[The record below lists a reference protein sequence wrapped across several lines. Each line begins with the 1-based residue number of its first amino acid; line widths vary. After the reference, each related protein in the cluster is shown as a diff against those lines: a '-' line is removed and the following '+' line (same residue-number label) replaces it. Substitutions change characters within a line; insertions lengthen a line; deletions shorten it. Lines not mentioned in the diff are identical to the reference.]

1 MSTKETSNAS
11 DLVTQFI
18 ILKKS
23 WFNRKQ
29 LQIRLANCMAFK
41 VWFRVDKCGE
51 RRGKYSQIIE
61 SQLNTDS
68 LLCYTLNLDNNL
80 CIQYKGQCTS

>member
-1 MSTKETSNAS
+1 
-11 DLVTQFI
+11 
-18 ILKKS
+18 
-23 WFNRKQ
+23 
-29 LQIRLANCMAFK
+29 MAFK